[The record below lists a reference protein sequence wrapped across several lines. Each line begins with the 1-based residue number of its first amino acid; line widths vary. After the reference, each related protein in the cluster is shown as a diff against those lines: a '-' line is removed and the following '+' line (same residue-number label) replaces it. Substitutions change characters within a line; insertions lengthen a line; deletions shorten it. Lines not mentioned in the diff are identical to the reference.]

1 VLSIDL
7 ARHLRAAGLSWT
19 PARGDRFVVPDRD
32 MDDDVFVVSD
42 MVIEVH
48 HSPGGAFMGFNG
60 TTEWAL
66 DSIEQYRV
74 LWLPREDQLRELIG
88 DRLVRLERR
97 PTGWDVVTRVGGGE
111 RVTSADDV
119 ENAYATALLGLLE
132 RQATA

>member
-7 ARHLRAAGLSWT
+7 ARRLRAAGLSWT
-19 PARGDRFVVPDRD
+19 PERGDRFVVPDRD
-32 MDDDVFVVSD
+32 MDQDVFVVSD

-74 LWLPREDQLRELIG
+74 LWLPREDQLRELLG
-88 DRLVRLERR
+88 DRLLRLERR
-97 PTGWDVVTRVGGGE
+97 PNGWDVVTWGDGGE
-111 RVTSADDV
+111 RVSSADDV
-119 ENAYATALLGLLE
+119 EDAYGSALLTLLG
-132 RQATA
+132 

>member
-7 ARHLRAAGLSWT
+7 ARRLRNAGVSWT
-19 PARGDRFVVPDRD
+19 PRRGDRFVVPDRD

-48 HSPGGAFMGFNG
+48 HAPGGAFMGFNG

-66 DSIEQYRV
+66 DSIEQHKV
-74 LWLPREDQLRELIG
+74 VWLPREDQLRELIG

-97 PTGWDVVTRVGGGE
+97 GTGWDVVTAADSGE
-111 RVTSADDV
+111 HVSSADDV
-119 ENAYATALLGLLE
+119 EDAYATALLALLP
-132 RQATA
+132 

>member
-7 ARHLRAAGLSWT
+7 ARRLRTAGVSWT
-19 PARGDRFVVPDRD
+19 PRRGDRFVVPDRD

-48 HSPGGAFMGFNG
+48 HAPGGAFMGFNG

-66 DSIEQYRV
+66 DSIEQHKV
-74 LWLPREDQLRELIG
+74 VWLPREDQLRELIG

-97 PTGWDVVTRVGGGE
+97 GTGWDVVTAGDSGQHVS
-111 RVTSADDV
+111 SADDV
-119 ENAYATALLGLLE
+119 EDAYATALLALLP
-132 RQATA
+132 

>member
-1 VLSIDL
+1 VLSLDL
-7 ARHLRAAGLSWT
+7 ARRLRTAGLSWT

-48 HSPGGAFMGFNG
+48 HAAGSAFMGFNG

-66 DSIEQYRV
+66 DSIEQHRV
-74 LWLPREDQLRELIG
+74 LWLPREDQLRERLG

-97 PTGWDVVTRVGGGE
+97 PSGWDVVTTDGTGE
-111 RVTSADDV
+111 RVASAADV
-119 ENAYATALLGLLE
+119 EDAYANALLSLLG
-132 RQATA
+132 